1 MYKKKKIGLVIS
13 NKMKKTIVMAE
24 TYKKKHPIY
33 KKFILK
39 TKKYHVHDEH
49 NLCKKG
55 DLVKIIETRPF
66 SKTKRWRLL
75 KIIKCYNKNQELE

>member
-1 MYKKKKIGLVIS
+1 MYKKKCIKKIGLVIS

-39 TKKYHVHDEH
+39 
-49 NLCKKG
+49 
-55 DLVKIIETRPF
+55 KI
-66 SKTKRWRLL
+66 S
-75 KIIKCYNKNQELE
+75 CS